1 MNDHPTIGLT
11 DVFAAMLP
19 SLRFAPGIHI
29 NYAETVLRKMA
40 CLSSVSGCSYPRSLV
55 PDDHI
60 DGKLAVAQARINVG
74 LIARRR
80 AARMPRRSATAAAS
94 RVAPRVTTTRSQS

>member
-60 DGKLAVAQARINVG
+60 DG
-74 LIARRR
+74 
-80 AARMPRRSATAAAS
+80 
-94 RVAPRVTTTRSQS
+94 

>member
-29 NYAETVLRKMA
+29 NYA
-40 CLSSVSGCSYPRSLV
+40 
-55 PDDHI
+55 
-60 DGKLAVAQARINVG
+60 
-74 LIARRR
+74 RRCFER
-80 AARMPRRSATAAAS
+80 WPA
-94 RVAPRVTTTRSQS
+94 